1 MNDIRPVLKQLFE
14 AYPNN
19 KVTDGTVLMYLR
31 LLQDIPVHELQTV
44 VEQAVASCKFL
55 PTIAELR
62 DTWHS
67 LTRTL
72 GQQSA
77 AEAWADVEQQIR
89 AVGYIG
95 SPEFENPTTAAVV
108 RSMGWRNICASE
120 QPWVERAQ
128 FMRMYDQWVT
138 RNANIQR
145 LLPQAREFAAERQ
158 PGLRQLG
165 DVIRALPEWKVA
177 EE

>member
-1 MNDIRPVLKQLFE
+1 MSKRISMILALME
-14 AYPNN
+14 SYPNN
-19 KVTDGTVLMYLR
+19 NATERTIASYVR
-31 LLQDIPVHELQTV
+31 LTQDIPLDELQ
-44 VEQAVASCKFL
+44 QAIDQCVAACKFL
-55 PTIAELR
+55 PTIAEIR
-62 DTWHS
+62 EQWHS

-95 SPEFENPTTAAVV
+95 SPEFDNPTTEAVV
-108 RSMGWRNICASE
+108 RSMGWRNLCASE

-128 FMRMYDQWVT
+128 FMRMYDQWQA
-138 RNANIQR
+138 RNANVQR